1 MIKKSSKVGACFC
14 ALLIAVSSI
23 VYSQSPS
30 KKWKR
35 FIKESIPELDRNF
48 KFQSSSDKD
57 KALSNTIFVVIWQR
71 SISDKLHCNPSLF
84 KIESYTCLM
93 CDKFVSLST
102 FKEDQTIITPFSM
115 EYCGANAQKSVE
127 VATNVV
133 TTTDNNQ
140 LQGGT
145 YSYNAGDDGSG
156 FTADRFLSSP
166 CYGAIGFSPTWDRK
180 MLDARYCACENQ
192 KRWKQFGVG
201 AIITLLIGVVGLM
214 VWLSRRKASKHH

>member
-1 MIKKSSKVGACFC
+1 MIKKNSKVVACFC
-14 ALLIAVSSI
+14 ILLIAVSSI

-102 FKEDQTIITPFSM
+102 FKEDQTIIAPFSM

-127 VATNVV
+127 VATNAV
-133 TTTDNNQ
+133 TPTENNQ
-140 LQGGT
+140 VQGGT

-156 FTADRFLSSP
+156 FTAERFLSSP
-166 CYGAIGFSPTWDRK
+166 CYGAIGFSPTWNRRK
-180 MLDARYCACENQ
+180 LDVRYCACENQ
-192 KRWKQFGVG
+192 NRWRQVGLG
-201 AIITLLIGVVGLM
+201 AIIFLLCGFVAFI
-214 VWLSRRKASKHH
+214 VWLSRRKANKHH